1 MLSAGA
7 IYAHTAAKLIFIRLF
22 RGTQHV
28 YSHTV
33 LGWTTWVSLCFAS
46 VAVAFVLASAVPIF
60 AYLTGITASL
70 FASWYTYGVAGVFWL
85 YDTFPLKGGL
95 DAFKRRWFGTTLAVM
110 TVLAGAFMCVA
121 GTYVSIKVLSLP
133 LFTRLVHLRTS

>member
-70 FASWYTYGVAGVFWL
+70 FASWYTYGIAGFFWL
-85 YDTFPLKGGL
+85 YDAYYPS
-95 DAFKRRWFGTTLAVM
+95 ARAVGDTEGEGEEKEGRIAAEEKEGRKEGDVCAM
-110 TVLAGAFMCVA
+110 G
-121 GTYVSIKVLSLP
+121 KK
-133 LFTRLVHLRTS
+133 